1 MKKLVFTLSLLCI
14 ALFGNSQKLIVQNV
28 STIDE
33 KRYENVKGSPY
44 LFKGWATAT
53 LVGTKGNKTENI
65 KINYNGFAKEWEVL
79 VDDKHIT
86 LETTDYK
93 ELLITPP
100 ESKEEL
106 LFKRGL
112 HKDYATKFP
121 QVIYKGEQI
130 VLIKNFIITK
140 SLNKIQNVGKTIEV
154 ERFGSRNDY
163 WMIKDNKVVAFK
175 MKKKEVLKQLG
186 DKSAIAGFYKKEKIN
201 LTKTED
207 VEKLLAYYE
216 SL

>member
-1 MKKLVFTLSLLCI
+1 MKKIVFTLSLLCI
-14 ALFGNSQKLIVQNV
+14 ALFGNSQKLIVQNAEMV
-28 STIDE
+28 DE
-33 KRYENVKGSPY
+33 KRYENIKGSPY

-53 LVGTKGNKTENI
+53 LVGTKGNETKDI
-65 KINYNGFAKEWEVL
+65 KINYNGFAEEWEVL
-79 VDDKHIT
+79 VEDKHIT

-93 ELLITPP
+93 EMLITPP
-100 ESKEEL
+100 DSKEEL

-112 HKDYATKFP
+112 HREYANKFP

-130 VLIKNFIITK
+130 VLVKDFIITK

-154 ERFGSRNDY
+154 ERFGSRKDY
-163 WMIKDNKVVAFK
+163 WMIKNNKLVAFK

-186 DKSAIAGFYKKEKIN
+186 DKSAISGFYKKEKID
-201 LTKTED
+201 LDKI
-207 VEKLLAYYE
+207 AYYE